1 MTINV
6 RFSLDERTNEAG
18 GQSRRDL
25 CNKRRGSPWI
35 NVAGARSS
43 SWRRKWE
50 PIGPPPF
57 HPRSVETLINIAV
70 NFGIRGRIIVP
81 EVTFRISYDHRLEKP
96 HVHVS
101 KCGQTPVA
109 NEPFIALPNPLF
121 DFFRFFFEG
130 SISID
135 TFPPSLST
143 LISVDVYPSE
153 KGHSISA
160 RKQIRPSRGRRE
172 RRVLRSCFFEPLPWL
187 WGYFPPS
194 QVSID
199 FRRESVDRGA
209 RE

>member
-1 MTINV
+1 MG
-6 RFSLDERTNEAG
+6 TNRA
-18 GQSRRDL
+18 
-25 CNKRRGSPWI
+25 
-35 NVAGARSS
+35 
-43 SWRRKWE
+43 
-50 PIGPPPF
+50 PPPF

-135 TFPPSLST
+135 TGNFPSLPEY
-143 LISVDVYPSE
+143 INI
-153 KGHSISA
+153 G
-160 RKQIRPSRGRRE
+160 GRLPKRE
-172 RRVLRSCFFEPLPWL
+172 GPLHICA
-187 WGYFPPS
+187 
-194 QVSID
+194 QTD
-199 FRRESVDRGA
+199 
-209 RE
+209 